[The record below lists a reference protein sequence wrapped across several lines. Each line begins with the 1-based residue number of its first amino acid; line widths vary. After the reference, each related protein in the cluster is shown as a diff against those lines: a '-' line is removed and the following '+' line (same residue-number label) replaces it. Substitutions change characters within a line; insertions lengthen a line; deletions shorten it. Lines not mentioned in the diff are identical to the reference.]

1 MSILQATLCTN
12 NRDVKRLFY
21 NFFTRYDSFIHWN
34 IQKLS
39 DLFPT
44 FQFFIR
50 VFHRTSVFCAKL
62 FPAEHLLKG
71 ISPKG
76 KIPYKLKVRHYLSF
90 FFSSF
95 PFFIFAPPSASH

>member
-44 FQFFIR
+44 FQFLYGFSTEQ
-50 VFHRTSVFCAKL
+50 VFSV
-62 FPAEHLLKG
+62 HN
-71 ISPKG
+71 
-76 KIPYKLKVRHYLSF
+76 
-90 FFSSF
+90 FSQQN
-95 PFFIFAPPSASH
+95 IC